1 MHGIIKDRRSIWILA
16 GAGVLNVVQ
25 WIVVVT
31 WPHSNVAPLHY
42 TIYFGL
48 DLTGPAWQL
57 YMIPGLGMI
66 ILLIHTVLSGLRE
79 SPLWSRLWALTA
91 MILILLLSAA
101 MATLRVVAL
110 P

>member
-1 MHGIIKDRRSIWILA
+1 MHGIIKDRQSIWILA
-16 GAGVLNVVQ
+16 GAGVVNVVQ
-25 WIVVVT
+25 WIVVIT

-57 YMIPGLGMI
+57 YMIPGLGML
-66 ILLIHTVLSGLRE
+66 ILLIHGVVGGLRE
-79 SPLWSRLWALTA
+79 SLLWSRLWAVTALT
-91 MILILLLSAA
+91 LILLLSAA

-110 P
+110 Q